1 MYFYYHNYIDDV
13 KIINMI
19 MVLIIMMVLIIIYVH
34 EDKSMGISIYIII
47 SA

>member
-1 MYFYYHNYIDDV
+1 MYFYYHSNIDDD

-19 MVLIIMMVLIIIYVH
+19 MVLIIIYVH